1 MSLRAVFLLLV
12 SMFASSALVFVLMW
26 AIVSPPEPRSP
37 KPRARVRS
45 QPPSPAAVRP
55 PEVNP
60 TARRDATRRASPG
73 MANRPL
79 PAPPPTHALTAPEA
93 TEVEERAAHV
103 ARMAAQRL
111 DEMEG
116 DLQRQVDALKKS
128 RDRMLD
134 DLARELE
141 AMIPQ
146 EAAREVAT
154 LDDESGSLALSRLS
168 VRQRRAVLA
177 EMAPVR
183 ATRLRERL
191 ANRAA
196 R

>member
-1 MSLRAVFLLLV
+1 MSLRAVFLLLM

-26 AIVSPPEPRSP
+26 AVMSPPG
-37 KPRARVRS
+37 PRAPRPRVRVRT
-45 QPPSPAAVRP
+45 QRPSPTQVHP
-55 PEVNP
+55 PEANP
-60 TARRDATRRASPG
+60 TAWRDATRRSSPV
-73 MANRPL
+73 MADRPL
-79 PAPPPTHALTAPEA
+79 PTPPAHILAAPEA
-93 TEVEERAAHV
+93 TEVEERAALV

-111 DEMEG
+111 DEMES
-116 DLQRQVDALKKS
+116 DLQRQVAALKKS

-177 EMAPVR
+177 ELTPAQ
-183 ATRLRERL
+183 AARLRL
-191 ANRAA
+191 KLGNTAA